1 MMATQ
6 VRYGILGLGLEL
18 FARDLEYASDTVTAV
33 KIPDGIKAGDLL
45 GMLRNQH
52 GVVLAGGQGS
62 EMEGKIFRVGHLGF
76 VDSSA
81 VEDVMAALEKTLA
94 GLRA

>member
-1 MMATQ
+1 
-6 VRYGILGLGLEL
+6 
-18 FARDLEYASDTVTAV
+18 
-33 KIPDGIKAGDLL
+33 
-45 GMLRNQH
+45 MLRIQH

-62 EMEGKIFRVGHLGF
+62 EKEGKIFRVGHLGF